1 LDRGTASIVACCALA
16 LAACYAGV
24 QRTTQVAVSERIDP
38 VDGDPASDVSFT
50 DTYYELVAGAFFR
63 RFEVF
68 SGIGLPSDQR
78 VRQRTADAA
87 VTADTPALARA
98 HLGLGLGVGQVDG
111 FEVRVVGVVASDLN
125 SVYGIQDVGD
135 DPMVITSKVS
145 SSRELGVQLSPVAA
159 RSRHVGAFLEP
170 VVRISIASQ
179 SGTVQPLLY
188 RDADGGGSFEAF
200 AILVT
205 LGVNGGFSMG
215 FR

>member
-1 LDRGTASIVACCALA
+1 MAPGVRTIVACCALA
-16 LAACYAGV
+16 LAGCYAGV
-24 QRTTQVAVSERIDP
+24 QRTTQVSVSERVDP
-38 VDGDPASDVSFT
+38 VDGDPASDVSFS

-78 VRQRTADAA
+78 VRQRTADTAI
-87 VTADTPALARA
+87 TADTPALART
-98 HLGLGLGVGQVDG
+98 HLGLGVGVGQVEG
-111 FEVRVVGVVASDLN
+111 FEVRVVGVLATDLN
-125 SVYGIQDVGD
+125 SLFGIYDVGD

-145 SSRELGVQLSPVAA
+145 SSRELGVQLSPVA
-159 RSRHVGAFLEP
+159 RSRRVGAYVEP

-188 RDADGGGSFEAF
+188 QDADGGGSFEAF